1 MKLFINHRYWVS
13 YMTNENVEMVYEQGV
28 SYMGQGE
35 KNKALE
41 FFDKALK
48 LDNYYL
54 PAWNDKGV
62 ILLENKDFHGA
73 LDCFERVILLN
84 PADPLSYYNK
94 GYVQLLLED
103 YKGSIETFEGFL
115 NIYTKK
121 NDFQRYAF
129 LLKAKANHA
138 LNENEEA
145 LRLLEIAVKKDRSFK
160 EARDLYITIL
170 REQKSKND

>member
-1 MKLFINHRYWVS
+1 MS
-13 YMTNENVEMVYEQGV
+13 NEDVEMFYEQAM
-28 SYMGQGE
+28 SYLGQGE
-35 KNKALE
+35 SKKAIEFFNKALKIDE
-41 FFDKALK
+41 M
-48 LDNYYL
+48 YL

-62 ILLENKDFHGA
+62 ILLENKDYTGA
-73 LDCFERVILLN
+73 LDCFERVIILN

-103 YKGSIETFEGFL
+103 YKGSIETFQGFL
-115 NIYTKK
+115 DIYTKK

-129 LLKAKANHA
+129 LLKAKAHHA
-138 LNENEEA
+138 LNENDEA

>member
-1 MKLFINHRYWVS
+1 MA
-13 YMTNENVEMVYEQGV
+13 NENVEMVYEQGV

-35 KNKALE
+35 LDKALE
-41 FFDKALK
+41 FFDKALQ

-62 ILLENKDFHGA
+62 ILLENKDFRGA
-73 LDCFERVILLN
+73 LDCFERVIILN

-103 YKGSIETFEGFL
+103 YKGSIETFQSFL
-115 NIYTKK
+115 DIYMKK
-121 NDFQRYAF
+121 NDFYRYAL
-129 LLKAKANHA
+129 LLKAKSHRA
-138 LNENEEA
+138 LNENDEA

-160 EARDLYITIL
+160 EARDMYIEIL
-170 REQKSKND
+170 REQKENADKVK